1 MEPVLLPVLEQVQAP
16 EVLPEGRQEGRQ
28 GEQRE
33 EQQVEQQEGRGEAP
47 VVQAARAAAE
57 IPLQTV
63 FLLCRLQDNHPAHPG
78 NLLHPRPPS
87 HRINHSNQHRH
98 PHVPLKDIRV
108 WIVSGNL
115 CVRPARTQDP
125 VMPAH
130 NPVKH
135 LRLSHSIAMALPV
148 RPAP

>member
-16 EVLPEGRQEGRQ
+16 VPVREVLMVVQQEVRQGEQQGGRQ
-28 GEQRE
+28 GEQ
-33 EQQVEQQEGRGEAP
+33 GEVP

-63 FLLCRLQDNHPAHPG
+63 FLLCRLQDNHPAHPR

-115 CVRPARTQDP
+115 CV
-125 VMPAH
+125 
-130 NPVKH
+130 
-135 LRLSHSIAMALPV
+135 
-148 RPAP
+148 

>member
-16 EVLPEGRQEGRQ
+16 VREVLMVVQQEGRQ
-28 GEQRE
+28 GVRLEVRQG
-33 EQQVEQQEGRGEAP
+33 EQQGGQEEAP
-47 VVQAARAAAE
+47 VVQAAPAAAE

-63 FLLCRLQDNHPAHPG
+63 FLLCRLPDNHPVHPG

-98 PHVPLKDIRV
+98 LHVPLKDIRV

-115 CVRPARTQDP
+115 CV
-125 VMPAH
+125 
-130 NPVKH
+130 
-135 LRLSHSIAMALPV
+135 
-148 RPAP
+148 